1 MIIFTPGNPLLRKH
15 SSHISISEDM
25 STLHFKWLK
34 KQYSESDISEQYIG
48 SKFFSKNIISSTLLL

>member
-1 MIIFTPGNPLLRKH
+1 
-15 SSHISISEDM
+15 M

-48 SKFFSKNIISSTLLL
+48 SKFFSKKHYIKHLTFINTNEDMRRHSSHQNAHGN